1 MPLRVD
7 LDDPQLDVLT
17 FAHNLLRM
25 RDPLVTQLGDVH
37 QALNA
42 GLELGERAELGQLGD
57 LGRYGIAD
65 VVLLLDARP
74 GVLLDLLQAEGDLLV
89 LAVDANHAHVDLLA
103 DAQHLTGVLDLAPA
117 QLGQVDQAIGAAE
130 VDKGAEVGQA
140 RDAAVADLAGL

>member
-7 LDDPQLDVLT
+7 LDDPQLDVLA
-17 FAHNLLRM
+17 FAHDLLRM

-42 GLELGERAELGQLGD
+42 GLELGERAKLGQLGD
-57 LGRYGIAD
+57 LGRHGVAD

-103 DAQHLTGVLDLAPA
+103 DAQHLAGVLDLAPR
-117 QLGQVDQAIGAAE
+117 QLRQMDQPVGAAQI
-130 VDKGAEVGQA
+130 DKRAEIGQ
-140 RDAAVADLAGL
+140 R